1 MGTNYITLTNYVWMV
16 ATGNVP
22 VYMVN
27 SNALPVTL
35 ISTTDQ
41 FNYFFTGW
49 NYGFPLALT
58 VGILWAIVKALRSP
72 QFPS

>member
-1 MGTNYITLTNYVWMV
+1 METNIVLVTNYVWMV
-16 ATGNVP
+16 TTGSVP
-22 VYMVN
+22 VVVVN
-27 SNALPVTL
+27 SNSLPVSL
-35 ISTTDQ
+35 ISSADQ

-72 QFPS
+72 DFPS